1 MYYKYAKSINRLY
14 KFYTPLN
21 WGLILGLWKEVFL
34 WIRTDILR
42 YYITNND
49 LNHFTKISSY
59 YEPCGMKGG
68 CCFTPFKFYW
78 WFLRSRYETLTES
91 FNRLVSRCESSVT
104 NQIRYNEALTE
115 FDEWVKGITTKKD
128 SITSLETLRQ
138 RQEALT
144 VSIYTYLLVK
154 YDGYTPVLVEGVEW

>member
-1 MYYKYAKSINRLY
+1 M
-14 KFYTPLN
+14 
-21 WGLILGLWKEVFL
+21 
-34 WIRTDILR
+34 
-42 YYITNND
+42 
-49 LNHFTKISSY
+49 
-59 YEPCGMKGG
+59 
-68 CCFTPFKFYW
+68 
-78 WFLRSRYETLTES
+78 
-91 FNRLVSRCESSVT
+91 SRCESSVT

-154 YDGYTPVLVEGVEW
+154 YDGYTPVLVEGVE